1 VRKAVIWIIKLRAQ
15 AIVFSMQATKIAEG
29 GKKLRCPE
37 NKSARL
43 ITSKAD
49 LDEVKKLFR
58 LLYIVLSSECL
69 VFYGRLYKRKLSG
82 SREWDSQ
89 SIYTMKVFT

>member
-29 GKKLRCPE
+29 GKKLRFPE

-43 ITSKAD
+43 SRAGQTVI
-49 LDEVKKLFR
+49 DEVKNFSGCYI
-58 LLYIVLSSECL
+58 LYSAASV
-69 VFYGRLYKRKLSG
+69 
-82 SREWDSQ
+82 
-89 SIYTMKVFT
+89 